1 MTIPR
6 GNLAQC
12 QIKFRL
18 GQIIRTK
25 VIVLES
31 IEFLVIA
38 LGLFIPAGT
47 IAWTAGW
54 VFLGLLFVTGLP
66 LTWWLLKYE
75 RDLIEERMRFRPE
88 LSWDKAFIAATL
100 FFTLFWLILMP
111 LDAVRFH
118 WSRMPVTLKT
128 AGALALLIS
137 LYISFLA
144 MRENPYSSGVV
155 RVQKDRGQTVISTG
169 PYRYV
174 RHPMYT
180 AACLFFLGT
189 ALLLGSWCG
198 VLCTPVFVGFFAFR
212 AVREEL
218 VLREGLEGYAA
229 YMARVK
235 YRFVPRVW

>member
-1 MTIPR
+1 MGHSPSA
-6 GNLAQC
+6 GALM
-12 QIKFRL
+12 
-18 GQIIRTK
+18 IIRTK
-25 VIVLES
+25 VIVLVS

-38 LGLFIPAGT
+38 MGIFIPAR

-54 VFLGLLFVTGLP
+54 VFLGLVFVTGLP

-75 RDLIEERMRFRPE
+75 RGLVEERMRFRPE

-118 WSRMPVTLKT
+118 WSRMPVALKT
-128 AGALALLIS
+128 VGALALLLS
-137 LYISFLA
+137 LYISFLT
-144 MRENPYSSGVV
+144 MRENPYASGIV

-174 RHPMYT
+174 RHPMYA
-180 AACLFFLGT
+180 AACLFFPGT
-189 ALLLGSWCG
+189 ALLLGSWYG
-198 VLCTPVFVGFFAFR
+198 VLCTPVFVGLFAFR
-212 AVREEL
+212 AVREERL
-218 VLREGLEGYAA
+218 LREELEGYGA

-235 YRFVPRVW
+235 YRFIPRVW